1 MKYEGLLLVHI
12 ELFHYFYYFFFHL
25 YIYLFIYLLIYFCLQ
40 RRLETFLSLQ
50 KTTFGRSA
58 RQKFKLLIDKYKIE
72 SQKLQVSH
80 SDLHA
85 VYA

>member
-1 MKYEGLLLVHI
+1 MKHERLILVHI
-12 ELFHYFYYFFFHL
+12 DLFHYFYFYFFCSF
-25 YIYLFIYLLIYFCLQ
+25 IYLFIYFCLQ

-80 SDLHA
+80 FDLHA